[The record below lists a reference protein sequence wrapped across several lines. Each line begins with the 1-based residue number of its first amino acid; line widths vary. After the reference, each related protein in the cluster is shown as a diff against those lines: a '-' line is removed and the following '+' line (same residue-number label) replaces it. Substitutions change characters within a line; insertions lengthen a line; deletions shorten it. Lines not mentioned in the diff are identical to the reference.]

1 MNAGKTSFRL
11 KSRLRIGA
19 GIVAGLI
26 LVALAGAGVYRLTN
40 VQAAANLPVA
50 PARKGEFLVIVR
62 CRGELLARRSVQVS
76 APANVPQLRIVSLA
90 PPSSQVTAGQV
101 VIRFDPSSAKQQLR
115 EKEAALQ
122 QAQATLDQAVAHA
135 RITAEQDH
143 RDLASARYEVERARL
158 EVSKKEIVSV
168 LQGEES
174 RVDLELAEKK
184 LRVQEATVGLHEASD
199 KAKIASLTRVR
210 DQAQAE
216 VDLNKQRLAQMEV
229 KAPISGVIIYLPNF
243 SQGWMNR
250 KPFKVGDQVW
260 PGAAVAEIPD
270 LNTIEMEGKIEEIDR
285 GRVKTGSD
293 VRVKIDSLPEL
304 NLAGKLDRITPL
316 TRMSFEWPP
325 TWSFRGY
332 VTIDKPD
339 PRLRPS
345 MNGSMDVI
353 TRRIPNAIS
362 IPAKAIFTRNGRP
375 IVFVSKD
382 NRYLPL
388 EVKVLARNPDEVAVE
403 GITAG
408 ALVTLVEPEQEGK
421 GS

>member
-1 MNAGKTSFRL
+1 MNAGRFIPRL
-11 KSRLRIGA
+11 KPRLRLGA
-19 GIVAGLI
+19 GM
-26 LVALAGAGVYRLTN
+26 LVSVVLLALAAAGVYRLRN
-40 VQAAANLPVA
+40 VKAAANLPVA

-76 APANVPQLRIVSLA
+76 APANVPQLRIVWLA

-135 RITAEQDH
+135 RIIAEEDQ

-184 LRVQEATVGLHEASD
+184 LRVQEATVALHEASD

-216 VDLNKQRLAQMEV
+216 VDLNQHRLLEMEV
-229 KAPISGVIIYLPNF
+229 KAPISGVIVYLPNF

-270 LNTIEMEGKIEEIDR
+270 LNTLEMEGKIEEIDR
-285 GRVKTGSD
+285 GRVTTGSD
-293 VRVKIDSLPEL
+293 VRVRIDSLPEL
-304 NLAGKLDRITPL
+304 NLSGKLDRISPL
-316 TRMSFEWPP
+316 TRMNFEWPP

-353 TRRIPNAIS
+353 VQRIPNAIS
-362 IPAKAIFTRNGRP
+362 VPAKAIFTRNGRP
-375 IVFVSKD
+375 IVFVADK

-388 EVKVLARNPDEVAVE
+388 EVKVLARNPDELAVE
-403 GITAG
+403 GISPR
-408 ALVTLVEPEQEGK
+408 ALVTLVEPEQEG
-421 GS
+421 GNP